1 MKRKYFVKA
10 VLFLVVTGFG
20 IGTVDAQA
28 KNDSEKKVIADL
40 QSAFYMEKMLQ
51 DKNYLFKAS
60 TYSSTYAGTRQLAA
74 DEYDIQIK
82 KDTVIVALPYFG
94 QSFSAQTSRVGG
106 EGIKFTTTKFDY
118 SAVEE
123 QKGGK
128 WHVSIKP
135 KDSREIQL
143 LFLTIFTNGT
153 AMLQVTSTN
162 REPMTY
168 NGYVKSK

>member
-10 VLFLVVTGFG
+10 VLFLLVTGFG
-20 IGTVDAQA
+20 IGAVDAQA

-82 KDTVIVALPYFG
+82 KDSVIVSLPYFG
-94 QSFSAQTSRVGG
+94 QSFSAQTSRVDGN
-106 EGIKFTTTKFDY
+106 GIKFISTKFDY
-118 SAVEE
+118 SAVE
-123 QKGGK
+123 QNGGK
-128 WHVSIKP
+128 WQVSIKP
-135 KDSREIQL
+135 KDSKEVQL
-143 LFLTIFTNGT
+143 LFLTIFTNGNT
-153 AMLQVTSTN
+153 MLQVTSTN
-162 REPMTY
+162 REFMTY
-168 NGYVKSK
+168 NGYVMSK